1 MYKVTTYLNEARM
14 PYLVKRK
21 MRYSIDTE
29 TRYNSPGVI
38 YNLCQQMK
46 MTKRAT
52 EMVLLLIFD
61 SANHLICVCEL
72 STGSVNRTMMS
83 AREVAQTMLLA
94 GGVSCAIIH
103 NHPSGDTEPS
113 NIDISLTIRIRDAL
127 QLLDLKIVDH
137 IIVGRN
143 NYTSLAEKGIV

>member
-29 TRYNSPGVI
+29 TRYNSPDVI
-38 YNLCQQMK
+38 YDLCRQIK

-52 EMVLLLIFD
+52 EMALLLIFD
-61 SANHLICVCEL
+61 SANHLICLCEL
-72 STGSVNRTMMS
+72 STGSVNSTMMPT
-83 AREVAQTMLLA
+83 REVAQTMLLA
-94 GGVSCAIIH
+94 GGVNCAIIH
-103 NHPSGDTEPS
+103 NHPSGNTEPS
-113 NIDISLTIRIRDAL
+113 NADIESTIRMRDAL
-127 QLLDLKIVDH
+127 QLLNLKIVDH

-143 NYTSLAEKGIV
+143 DYTSLANKGIV